1 MSTPATDRKTH
12 VPSEAL
18 RPDAVFM
25 QMLTGA
31 WVTQAIYA
39 AARLG
44 IADLVKDGPKTAGEL
59 ARATRTHPPALARLV
74 RALATLGVLS
84 HDGERY
90 GPTPLSAL
98 FESGPTTMRAMVLHM
113 FEPPSWRAWGD
124 LLHSIETGE
133 TAFVHANGSE
143 VFPFYAANA
152 ESAAVFDEAMTNFSE
167 AVAAAVAAAYDV
179 APFATIVDVG
189 GGHGTLLA
197 TLLASAPA
205 SRGVLFDQPAVVEGA
220 GEAFASRGVADRVA
234 VASGDFFEGVPEGG
248 DLYVLKHII
257 HDWEDERALRILGNV
272 RDAAARGA
280 RLALVETVVPP
291 STEPSLA
298 PLMDLHMMVMTG
310 GCERTEA
317 EFRTLLD
324 RAGFDLERVVATDSP
339 VSIVE
344 ARARG

>member
-1 MSTPATDRKTH
+1 MSTPATDRET
-12 VPSEAL
+12 PISSEAV

-39 AARLG
+39 AARLR
-44 IADLVKDGPKTAGEL
+44 IADLVADGPKTAGEL

-98 FESGPTTMRAMVLHM
+98 FETGPTTMRAMVLHM
-113 FEPPSWRAWGD
+113 FEPPSWRAWGEI
-124 LLHSIETGE
+124 LHSIETGE

-143 VFPFYAANA
+143 VFPFYAANP

-167 AVAAAVAAAYDV
+167 AVAAAVAAAYDF

-197 TLLASAPA
+197 TILGAAPA
-205 SRGVLFDQPAVVEGA
+205 ARGVLFDQPAVVDGA
-220 GEAFASRGVADRVA
+220 GAAFASRGVADRVT
-234 VASGDFFEGVPEGG
+234 VASGDFFEHVPAGG

-272 RDAAARGA
+272 HAAAAPGA
-280 RLALVETVVPP
+280 RLLLVETVVPP
-291 STEPSLA
+291 SAVPSLA

-317 EFRTLLD
+317 EFRDLLD

-344 ARARG
+344 ARRR